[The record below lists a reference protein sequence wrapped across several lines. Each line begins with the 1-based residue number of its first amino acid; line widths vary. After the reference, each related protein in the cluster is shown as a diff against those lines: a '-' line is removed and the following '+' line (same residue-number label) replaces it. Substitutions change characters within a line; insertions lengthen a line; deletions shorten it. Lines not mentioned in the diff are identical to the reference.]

1 MKHIEVAG
9 PGTAARDENDA
20 TGIEELTDGVDV
32 IVEIGTP
39 ARIVLVERRNPPHG
53 WAIPGGF
60 VDIGETV
67 AQAARRE
74 LLEETALE
82 VELTELLGCYSDPQ
96 RDRRGHIVSIVFIGR
111 ANGTPRAGDDAGAVQ
126 LADPASPPPLV
137 FDHAQ
142 IVADYYA
149 LRSSGRRPALDR

>member
-1 MKHIEVAG
+1 M
-9 PGTAARDENDA
+9 ARPQTPLLA
-20 TGIEELTDGVDV
+20 VDV

-39 ARIVLVERRNPPHG
+39 VRVVLVQRRHPPNG

-60 VDIGETV
+60 VDVGETV

-82 VELTELLGCYSDPQ
+82 VELTELLGCYSNPA
-96 RDRRGHIVSIVFIGR
+96 RDSRGHIVSIVFIGR
-111 ANGTPRAGDDAGAVQ
+111 ARGTPRAGDDAGAVE
-126 LADPASPPPLV
+126 LVDPASPPPLV

-142 IVADYYA
+142 VLADYRA
-149 LRSSGRRPALDR
+149 LRATGRRPALDR

>member
-1 MKHIEVAG
+1 M
-9 PGTAARDENDA
+9 ARPQTPLLA
-20 TGIEELTDGVDV
+20 VDV

-39 ARIVLVERRNPPHG
+39 ARVVLVQRRHPPNG

-82 VELTELLGCYSDPQ
+82 VELTELLGCYSNPMRDP
-96 RDRRGHIVSIVFIGR
+96 RGHIVSIVFVGR
-111 ANGTPRAGDDAGAVQ
+111 AQGTPRAGDDAGGVALV
-126 LADPASPPPLV
+126 DPASPPPLV
-137 FDHAQ
+137 FDHTQ
-142 IVADYYA
+142 ILADYSA
-149 LRSSGRRPALDR
+149 LRASGRRPALDR